1 MQCNPYLVFNGN
13 CEQAFKFYEQVLG
26 GKITAMMKFAE
37 TPAADQ
43 HGSDFRDKIVHARLS
58 FGSNVLMASDA
69 PPHYFEPMKGMSVTL
84 SVDTPDEAERIY
96 KPLSEGAEIKMALQ
110 ETFWALRYAMLT
122 DRFGT
127 PWMINC
133 EKKQ

>member
-1 MQCNPYLVFNGN
+1 MQCNPYLAFNGN
-13 CEQAFKFYEQVLG
+13 CEEAFKFYEKVLG
-26 GKITAMMKFAE
+26 GKMIAMMKFSE

-43 HGSDFRDKIVHARLS
+43 HGPDFRNKIVHARLS
-58 FGSNVLMASDA
+58 FGNNILMASDA
-69 PPHYFEPMKGMSVTL
+69 PSAHYEPMKGMSVTL
-84 SVDTPDEAERIY
+84 NLDTPEEAEKIF
-96 KPLSEGAEIKMALQ
+96 KAFSEGGKVGMPIQ
-110 ETFWALRYAMLT
+110 ETFWAVRFGMLT